1 MRLRTTY
8 AMVVEAQEAV
18 ERADELVE
26 AAGVLLADAVVEGL
40 NLDLYVKTYL
50 KAKAQRQ
57 LASAIAEGTEA
68 DWHRDR
74 TMRSA

>member
-8 AMVVEAQEAV
+8 AMVIEAQEAV

-26 AAGVLLADAVVEGL
+26 ATGVLLADAVVEGL
-40 NLDLYVKTYL
+40 DQSLYVQTYL
-50 KAKAQRQ
+50 RAKAQRR
-57 LASAIAEGTEA
+57 LAGAILDGTEA